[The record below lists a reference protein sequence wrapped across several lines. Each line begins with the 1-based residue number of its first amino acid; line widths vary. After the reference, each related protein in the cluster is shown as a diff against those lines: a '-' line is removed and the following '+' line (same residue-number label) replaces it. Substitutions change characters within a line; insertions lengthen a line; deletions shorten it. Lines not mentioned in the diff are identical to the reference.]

1 MFEIII
7 LTAMSIL
14 CVNTEIAPRLLLN
27 DGFKI
32 PIVGLG
38 TGTTTDEAVRDA
50 IEAGYRHIDTSLNY
64 KDSEKTIGK
73 ALKDLIS
80 EGKIKREELFI
91 VSKLETSDLERS
103 RVSIGIK
110 QSLDNLGLKYL
121 DLYLI
126 HHPQSGVDVLETWR
140 GMEDVH
146 KQGLTK
152 SIGVSNFDEEQIDRI
167 LANATVKPVTNQVQ
181 CNPYHNQKKLHDYL
195 SKHNI
200 TLTAYSPLGGIFG
213 SENLLKDSK
222 LVSIG
227 HKHNV
232 TAAQVALRYQIQ
244 RNIIVI
250 PKSVNKKYILENID
264 LFNFKLTDEDITEID
279 SLNKIQ

>member
-32 PIVGLG
+32 PVVGLG
-38 TGTTTDEAVRDA
+38 TGITTDEAVRDA

-64 KDSEKTIGK
+64 PDSEKTIGK

-91 VSKLETSDLERS
+91 VSKLENSDHERS
-103 RVSIGIK
+103 RVPIGIK

-126 HHPQSGVDVLETWR
+126 HYLQSGVDILDTWR

-152 SIGVSNFDEEQIDRI
+152 SIGVSNFGEEQIDRI
-167 LANATVKPVTNQVQ
+167 LANATVKPVTNQVE

-200 TLTAYSPLGGIFG
+200 TLTAYRPLGGTFG

-227 HKHNV
+227 NKHNV

-250 PKSVNKKYILENID
+250 PKSVHKKYILENID